1 MALTKIKLNT
11 MVTGTLPDANIPDDI
26 TIDTAAAVPASG
38 LTGNTLASG
47 VTASSLTSVGTL
59 TGLASSG
66 TIVLGDLD
74 IIPTSSN
81 VSVIKHDSGSGSLT
95 LQGDQVNIKNRAGN
109 ETGLSYNDGGGVIL
123 SHNSK
128 VTSSSADTT
137 FKIETTSGTTIFPVL
152 DFVSSHSSV
161 GAKIRQDGSDVITID
176 NDQDVTFADDVT
188 ISGNTFM
195 NGTYLAI
202 NNVGY
207 IRSASNELR
216 LQTGTSGLN
225 VMNNAYNTSL
235 LSISNAGNATFS
247 GGTTTFPVGGII
259 RFGERGNLTH
269 NSSNYDM
276 TFNTNSLS
284 SALVIKGTGS
294 IGIGDTDPDAL
305 LSIKGNSDANT
316 TPSIRLKDGS
326 DTRECWISNTAGDL
340 VLANGGNDNVPH
352 CKIQMYDGNLMTFS
366 TSNTER
372 IRINSSGFVG
382 IGDTTS
388 GNALLDINKS
398 TSSTDL
404 PTANESFEGYR
415 LILANPQLTNNATN
429 ALGFSMYNG
438 EVCAYIA
445 TQTYYNG
452 QYETDMIFGTRDD
465 NRDDGIDDT
474 VGDGLKEAFRID
486 HDSNIQF
493 HGNMFGGGSKDAAPW
508 NDSSGNGHFYYQKG
522 TSALGA
528 TLALSTNVDVGGG
541 YAGMYI
547 NLVNASASGDR
558 MIAFG
563 MDGNSAGQIH
573 YSSSNQVA
581 YATSGSDKRLK
592 KNITNWTG
600 DTLSKFANIE
610 PKMFHWKTQ
619 DSSEDKIKGFIAQDM
634 IENFPEAYPL
644 GKMGEGDDQIERYQ
658 YNPSGMVIYLMK
670 ALKEQVA
677 VNADLTS
684 RIEALENA

>member
-1 MALTKIKLNT
+1 
-11 MVTGTLPDANIPDDI
+11 
-26 TIDTAAAVPASG
+26 
-38 LTGNTLASG
+38 
-47 VTASSLTSVGTL
+47 
-59 TGLASSG
+59 
-66 TIVLGDLD
+66 
-74 IIPTSSN
+74 
-81 VSVIKHDSGSGSLT
+81 
-95 LQGDQVNIKNRAGN
+95 
-109 ETGLSYNDGGGVIL
+109 
-123 SHNSK
+123 
-128 VTSSSADTT
+128 
-137 FKIETTSGTTIFPVL
+137 IETTSGTSIFPVL

-634 IENFPEAYPL
+634 IENFPEAYPI

-677 VNADLTS
+677 VNADL
-684 RIEALENA
+684 

>member
-563 MDGNSAGQIH
+563 MDGSSAGQIH
-573 YSSSNQVA
+573 YSGSNQVA

-619 DSSEDKIKGFIAQDM
+619 DSSENKIKGFIAQDM

>member
-1 MALTKIKLNT
+1 MALTKIKTGGLTDNS
-11 MVTGTLPDANIPDDI
+11 VTDAKVADAI
-26 TIDTAAAVPASG
+26 TI
-38 LTGNTLASG
+38 TGAQTG
-47 VTASSLTSVGTL
+47 ITQVGTL
-59 TGLASSG
+59 TAGVWNGTKVASAYLDDDTAHLSGSAFTG
-66 TIVLGDLD
+66 TISSS
-74 IIPTSSN
+74 TSSTT
-81 VSVIKHDSGSGSLT
+81 DSALT
-95 LQGDQVNIKNRAGN
+95 LTDAGVADYKF
-109 ETGLSYNDGGGVIL
+109 TFPDTSTIRLST
-123 SHNSK
+123 S
-128 VTSSSADTT
+128 TSSTKVFD
-137 FKIETTSGTTIFPVL
+137 L
-152 DFVSSHSSV
+152 
-161 GAKIRQDGSDVITID
+161 
-176 NDQDVTFADDVT
+176 
-188 ISGNTFM
+188 
-195 NGTYLAI
+195 
-202 NNVGY
+202 
-207 IRSASNELR
+207 
-216 LQTGTSGLN
+216 
-225 VMNNAYNTSL
+225 
-235 LSISNAGNATFS
+235 SNAGSGKMKLSVDGGLRPITGSDYSLVLESTNELNFYNADGYADSNRATLHINYS
-247 GGTTTFPVGGII
+247 GTGSSVD
-259 RFGERGNLTH
+259 LA
-269 NSSNYDM
+269 NSE
-276 TFNTNSLS
+276 
-284 SALVIKGTGS
+284 LVVTKGTGS
-294 IGIGDTDPDAL
+294 TFAGNITTTGSSITVDPPSGDAVLALQHSSQTLRIDQNSIRTTTNSALNLFTNNTNGSGMYIATDGNIGFNQTTPRAVSGYRL
-305 LSIKGNSDANT
+305 LTLNHATNGGGINFQQNGANYGAIYNVASDMYYDANT
-316 TPSIRLKDGS
+316 HHLFRT
-326 DTRECWISNTAGDL
+326 
-340 VLANGGNDNVPH
+340 GGAMGGTT
-352 CKIQMYDGNLMTFS
+352 KF
-366 TSNTER
+366 
-372 IRINSSGFVG
+372 RINSNGFVG
-382 IGDTTS
+382 IGAS
-388 GNALLDINKS
+388 PNALLDINKS

-445 TQTYYNG
+445 TQTHYNG
-452 QYETDMIFGTRDD
+452 QYETDIIFGTRDD

-508 NDSSGNGHFYYQKG
+508 NDSSGNGVLYYQKG

-547 NLVNASASGDR
+547 NLVGASASGDR
-558 MIAFG
+558 MIAFS
-563 MDGNSAGQIH
+563 MDGSSAGQIH
-573 YSSSNQVA
+573 YSSSGAVA

-634 IENFPEAYPL
+634 IENFPEAYPI

-677 VNADLTS
+677 VNANLTS